1 LDFNKK
7 YNTSIVVNS
16 SIKDIGKKV
25 NYLLDNK
32 NYYKLKINKNK
43 KAFKKEFNFEKQI
56 NKIKKFI
63 M

>member
-1 LDFNKK
+1 M
-7 YNTSIVVNS
+7 VNN

-56 NKIKKFI
+56 NRIEKFI